1 MEEYRG
7 ELLAPAGTMDCLK
20 AAIAAGADAVYLG
33 GQRFG
38 ARAFAGCAQLEE
50 LTLPDSLTT
59 IGEGA
64 LDGLTGLKKL
74 VVKCDPALIP
84 AGVFANMPNLSEVTI
99 ESGAVPAHMFEGSG
113 VTALTLGAGVTEIGE
128 SAFAGTALSAAEL
141 THITVIGEKAFAGT
155 ALSAADLTNATAVG
169 AGAFGLSVGEP
180 EYRGS
185 GV

>member
-1 MEEYRG
+1 MNSSLREVD
-7 ELLAPAGTMDCLK
+7 LFDSVTT
-20 AAIAAGADAVYLG
+20 I
-33 GQRFG
+33 G

-74 VVKCDPALIP
+74 VIKCDPALIP

-128 SAFAGTALSAAEL
+128 SAFANTALPWSC
-141 THITVIGEKAFAGT
+141 
-155 ALSAADLTNATAVG
+155 
-169 AGAFGLSVGEP
+169 P
-180 EYRGS
+180 RG
-185 GV
+185 